1 MAKHL
6 LAPFLLAG
14 ASLSALAVPPASGTL
29 PNAGAAPGLLPTSTA
44 IASPPGGESTHGP
57 PKLDVLADML
67 EALNVLQKD
76 YFAPWVGTWP
86 TSIDWTGAVM
96 GTHVSG
102 ALRTFSEAITLLNSS
117 VVADWK
123 LQENLID
130 GYFNHIVAYYFG
142 ENAFA
147 IRNEAYDDILW
158 VVLGWIEGIRFINR
172 HTELHYSVQTQQ
184 AGSSGVPGWDAI
196 ESILANQTWH
206 GNDWSPAFAH
216 RARVFWDLASKGW
229 DTILC
234 GGGMTWNPQ
243 LLPYKNAIT
252 NELWIAGSISMYLY
266 FPGDDNPSPFD
277 GAGEG
282 SPNSV
287 PEVQAVARDPKFLQA
302 AIDGYEWL
310 ANSNMTNDQGLY
322 ADGFHISGLT
332 DPDNNNTKC
341 DERSE
346 TVFTYNQGVLLT
358 GLRGLWQATGAT
370 PYLADG
376 HQLIRNVINA
386 TGYDLIADEP
396 VDDLPEFNL
405 DELPPYR
412 GLGRA
417 GVLEDPCDASGTCS
431 QNGQTFKG
439 IFFHH
444 LTAFCEP
451 LGAPIRDPGS
461 DVEGTT
467 PEALAWLQSW
477 HDETCA
483 RYSKWIRHNVAAARG
498 TLTGD
503 GKYGQWW
510 TAGLLANYT
519 GAWPTMDTDGI
530 DHDDDY
536 RNYGVPQDTTWRRP
550 GDPWLRPLP
559 TVLPYSYQAQ
569 LGRRHA
575 AEDGNGGEPTTM
587 TNGDPNQR
595 GRGRTV
601 ETQGGGLALMRA
613 YWSIAQTPRAA

>member
-1 MAKHL
+1 MAKYA
-6 LAPFLLAG
+6 LAPLLLAG
-14 ASLSALAVPPASGTL
+14 ASLSALAVPQASATL
-29 PNAGAAPGLLPTSTA
+29 PNADAASGSLPTA
-44 IASPPGGESTHGP
+44 IANPPSGTGTADP
-57 PKLDVLADML
+57 PKFDVLADML

-76 YFAPWVGTWP
+76 YFASWVGTWP

-102 ALRTFSEAITLLNSS
+102 ALRTFSEAITLMNSS
-117 VVADWK
+117 LVADWK
-123 LQENLID
+123 LEENLID

-158 VVLGWIEGIRFINR
+158 VVLGWLEAIRFINR

-184 AGSSGVPGWDAI
+184 PSSAALPGWDAI

-216 RARVFWDLASKGW
+216 RSRVFWDLASKGW
-229 DTILC
+229 DTKLC

-266 FPGDDNPSPFD
+266 FPGDDNTSPFSATGKGSLD
-277 GAGEG
+277 PAPEGAT
-282 SPNSV
+282 
-287 PEVQAVARDPKFLQA
+287 VARDQKFLQA
-302 AIDGYEWL
+302 AIDGYNWL
-310 ANSNMTNDQGLY
+310 VDSNMTNDQGLY
-322 ADGFHISGLT
+322 TDGFHISGLN
-332 DPDNNNTKC
+332 DPNSNNTEC

-346 TVFTYNQGVLLT
+346 AVYTYNQGVLLT
-358 GLRGLWQATGAT
+358 GLRGLWEATGEAS
-370 PYLADG
+370 YLADG

-386 TGYDLIADEP
+386 TGYDFIADEP
-396 VDDLPEFNL
+396 VDDLPEFGP
-405 DELPPYR
+405 DELPPWY

-417 GVLEDPCDASGTCS
+417 GVMEDACDSSNSCS
-431 QNGQTFKG
+431 QDGQTFKG
-439 IFFHH
+439 IYFHH

-451 LGAPIRDPGS
+451 LGTPLTEPGAAPKS
-461 DVEGTT
+461 
-467 PEALAWLQSW
+467 LAWLRSW

-483 RYSKWIRHNVAAARG
+483 RYGNWLRHNAAAARG
-498 TLTGD
+498 TLSRD

-510 TAGLLANYT
+510 TAGLLTNYT
-519 GAWPTMDTDGI
+519 GEWPTMTTDGI
-530 DHDDDY
+530 DHADDY
-536 RNYGVPQDTTWRRP
+536 RNYGVPEDATWRRP
-550 GDPWLRPLP
+550 EDLELRQPVA
-559 TVLPYSYQAQ
+559 TILPYANQAK
-569 LGRRHA
+569 LGQRAVDDDEGRHQTTTTTA
-575 AEDGNGGEPTTM
+575 ATS
-587 TNGDPNQR
+587 DPNDR

-613 YWSIAQTPRAA
+613 YWSIAQTPRAP